1 MGRQFS
7 MLVLT
12 ALATSLLLGSGPS
25 RAAEAPG
32 KQMTITGE
40 IYDSGCLFTKNL
52 SKPISHECALE
63 CAAGG
68 SPLVIKGKD
77 GYVYLPIDD
86 KMPAQGQNYRLI
98 KYGAKTVKVTGMVY
112 EQGSARAIVIQS
124 IEEVKPA
131 AK

>member
-1 MGRQFS
+1 ES
-7 MLVLT
+7 VLVLT
-12 ALATSLLLGSGPS
+12 ALAPLLLLAIGPWQPS
-25 RAAEAPG
+25 DAAG
-32 KQMTITGE
+32 KKMTITGE
-40 IYDSGCLFTKNL
+40 VYDSGCFFTKNL
-52 SKPISHECALE
+52 TNPISQECALE

-77 GYVYLPIDD
+77 GFVYLPVDD
-86 KMPAQGQNYRLI
+86 KMPAQGQNFRLI
-98 KYGAKTVKVTGMVY
+98 KFGAKTVKVTGMVY